1 MKGDLKFEGQL
12 RPKVIRG
19 SGHKGWRRIIV
30 LIRDWLRRGR

>member
-1 MKGDLKFEGQL
+1 MKGNLNFKGEV

-19 SGHKGWRRIIV
+19 SNHKGWRRTIV

>member
-1 MKGDLKFEGQL
+1 MDGDLSFKGKM

-19 SGHKGWRRIIV
+19 KGHKGWRRMIV